1 MGARSVGVATGFY
14 DVAALRAAGATH
26 VFADLADTDAVLGAL
41 FS

>member
-1 MGARSVGVATGFY
+1 VAVATGFY

-26 VFADLADTDAVLGAL
+26 VFQDLVDTPAVLEAL